1 MKFKIDENLP
11 TDVAQYLIEE
21 GHDAHTVYD
30 EDLGG
35 AKDEHIAR
43 KVKREKR
50 ILVTGDLDFSDI
62 RTYPPAFYYG
72 IIVLRLSKQDK
83 KSILSAVQS
92 FLPVLEQEPIE
103 ARLWIVEDQKIRI
116 RE

>member
-11 TDVAQYLIEE
+11 IDAAQYLIDE

-35 AKDEHIAR
+35 AKDEVIAR

-62 RTYPPAFYYG
+62 RIYPPAFYYG
-72 IIVLRLSKQDK
+72 IIVLRLSRQDK
-83 KSILSAVQS
+83 KSILAAVQT
-92 FLPVLEQEPIE
+92 FLPVLDQEPIE
-103 ARLWIVEDQKIRI
+103 AKLWIVEDKKIRI

>member
-11 TDVAQYLIEE
+11 LDVAELLIEV

-30 EDLGG
+30 EDLSG
-35 AKDEHIAR
+35 ARDEIIAR

-50 ILVTGDLDFSDI
+50 ILVTIDLDFSDI

-72 IIVLRLSKQDK
+72 IIVLRLSRQDK
-83 KSILSAVQS
+83 NTILSAVQT
-92 FLPVLEQEPIE
+92 FLSVLEHEPIE
-103 ARLWIVEDQKIRI
+103 AKLWIVEDKKIRI